1 MAVHTQG
8 SRDDPAAQ
16 VRMSRERTARS
27 VTARALRRLV
37 ELDKE
42 HARPVG
48 PMSVA
53 TPISDFQQ
61 KPEVRPEPPPPAAPT
76 QPATPSQPEG
86 PRKQVRSSFAIPL
99 LAITVV
105 GAFMAMAIVRW
116 DHWVGSAVVQ
126 STNDATVRA
135 ELTGLAARVTGNV
148 VEVAV
153 QDYQGVRRGDLLMRI
168 DPADYEVAVAQA
180 EAGVAGALAALKNL
194 DNQVALQKAV
204 ILQAEAQLSSAEARA
219 VQAGQERERQYN
231 LLQSTYGTR
240 QRVEQVEA
248 DLASAKA
255 AEQAAAAAVLAQK
268 EQLNVL
274 DGTRAQRDAEFRTAQ
289 ANLAGAKLRLGYT
302 RIVAPFDGTVGQR
315 QVQPGDYVTVGG
327 SLISVVPLPRVYVI
341 ANYKETQLTN
351 VSEGQPVSLTVDTFP
366 GATLHGR
373 VERLSPASGSQ
384 FALLPPDNAT
394 GNFTKVVQRI
404 PVRIA
409 LDPEQPLVQR
419 LRPGMSVVTSIH
431 TGGQASR

>member
-1 MAVHTQG
+1 
-8 SRDDPAAQ
+8 
-16 VRMSRERTARS
+16 MSI
-27 VTARALRRLV
+27 
-37 ELDKE
+37 
-42 HARPVG
+42 
-48 PMSVA
+48 A
-53 TPISDFQQ
+53 TPISDFKQ
-61 KPEVRPEPPPPAAPT
+61 KQEPAPPAQPVTPPVPPVAPSA
-76 QPATPSQPEG
+76 QAPASPLARLALPA
-86 PRKQVRSSFAIPL
+86 VAIG
-99 LAITVV
+99 IV
-105 GAFMAMAIVRW
+105 GCFMALAIVRW
-116 DHWVGSAVVQ
+116 DQWVGAATVQ
-126 STNDATVRA
+126 STNDATIRA

-153 QDYQGVRRGDLLMRI
+153 QDYQHVRQGDLLMRI

-180 EAGVAGALAALKNL
+180 EAGVAGAQAALKNL

-204 ILQAEAQLSSAEARA
+204 ILQAEAQLASTEARA

-255 AEQAAAAAVLAQK
+255 AEQAASAAVLAQR

-274 DGTRAQRDAEFRTAQ
+274 DGTRAQRDAELRTAQ
-289 ANLAGAKLRLGYT
+289 ANLTGAKLRLGYT
-302 RIVAPFDGTVGQR
+302 RILAPFDGIVGQR

-327 SLISVVPLPRVYVI
+327 NLISVVPLPRVYII

-351 VSEGQPVSLTVDTFP
+351 VAAGQPVSVTVDTFP
-366 GATLHGR
+366 GTTLQGR

-409 LDPEQPLVQR
+409 LDADQPLIER
-419 LRPGMSVVTSIH
+419 LRPGMSVVTNIH
-431 TGGQASR
+431 TDGRPQP

>member
-1 MAVHTQG
+1 MLPLTAV
-8 SRDDPAAQ
+8 
-16 VRMSRERTARS
+16 
-27 VTARALRRLV
+27 
-37 ELDKE
+37 
-42 HARPVG
+42 
-48 PMSVA
+48 
-53 TPISDFQQ
+53 
-61 KPEVRPEPPPPAAPT
+61 
-76 QPATPSQPEG
+76 
-86 PRKQVRSSFAIPL
+86 
-99 LAITVV
+99 TVV
-105 GAFMAMAIVRW
+105 AAFIALAIVRW
-116 DHWVGSAVVQ
+116 DHWIGSAVVQ

-153 QDYQGVRRGDLLMRI
+153 QDYQQVRKGDLLMRI
-168 DPADYEVAVAQA
+168 DPADYEVAVAQG
-180 EAGVAGALAALKNL
+180 EAGVAGSLAALKNL

-204 ILQAEAQLSSAEARA
+204 ILQAEAQLASTQARA

-274 DGTRAQRDAEFRTAQ
+274 DGTRAQRDAELRTAQ
-289 ANLAGAKLRLGYT
+289 ANLAGSKLRLGYT
-302 RIVAPFDGTVGQR
+302 RISAPFDGIVGQR

-351 VSEGQPVSLTVDTFP
+351 VSAGQPVSLTVDTFP
-366 GATLHGR
+366 GAKLSGR

-409 LDPEQPLVQR
+409 LDPDQELVER
-419 LRPGMSVVTSIH
+419 LRPGMSVVTNIH
-431 TGGQASR
+431 TDGKVR